1 MPRLAVP
8 LTALRVKNAKPGRYG
23 DGNGLF
29 LLVRPN
35 GTKFW
40 VFRYR
45 LGGTLREMGL
55 GSANLFPLADARQ
68 RAAELF
74 RKVKL
79 GTDPL
84 AERKAGKAKMFGD
97 VPEPRE
103 SATRLVTRIVLAE
116 FRRTGLRAQA
126 KDLRAAFVGV
136 KGAADHYAPSTSIAV
151 VLAVNK
157 AVFDKKTD
165 HRGSGWGLVEWSQ
178 PAGTIEV
185 APAPS
190 FLLFAP

>member
-1 MPRLAVP
+1 MDPVASLRAEEARLEA
-8 LTALRVKNAKPGRYG
+8 ALRLTPEFRQLEAVRSALKTAYG
-23 DGNGLF
+23 
-29 LLVRPN
+29 V
-35 GTKFW
+35 
-40 VFRYR
+40 
-45 LGGTLREMGL
+45 
-55 GSANLFPLADARQ
+55 
-68 RAAELF
+68 
-74 RKVKL
+74 
-79 GTDPL
+79 
-84 AERKAGKAKMFGD
+84 
-97 VPEPRE
+97 VPEPPE

-136 KGAADHYAPSTSIAV
+136 KGAADYWALSTSIAV
-151 VLAVNK
+151 VLAANK

-165 HRGSGWGLVEWSQ
+165 HRGNGWGLVEWSQ